1 MTTPLLPQEPQKLPG
16 EAELTALYRKLP
28 QTEPAPALDQAVLRA
43 AAKALADDGERAPA
57 THAVRRPRWPV
68 ALGSAATLV
77 LVAGLAWHMR
87 QMPEATAPAA
97 QAPAAMTEPSAQAPT
112 APVMPPPPPAPPAP
126 AMATPRAKTMAE
138 PAPVRPAAAA
148 RASHPP
154 ARKALALPEPRPPIR
169 QQVAVPMPAPMPAP
183 PAVMET
189 AAPAPALVT
198 PPPAP
203 PAPPA
208 ATVADFAAEN
218 PTAELAAIR
227 QLFAQ
232 GNDKEG
238 SERLARFR
246 KAHPDI
252 ALPDDLRAHL
262 PQP

>member
-1 MTTPLLPQEPQKLPG
+1 MNTPLPPQEPEKLPG

-28 QTEPAPALDQAVLRA
+28 QAEPGPALDQAVLRA
-43 AAKALADDGERAPA
+43 AAKALADDAERAPA

-68 ALGSAATLV
+68 ALGSAAALV

-87 QMPEATAPAA
+87 EMPEATAPAA
-97 QAPAAMTEPSAQAPT
+97 QAPADMAERSAPAPA
-112 APVMPPPPPAPPAP
+112 APAVPPPPAPPAP
-126 AMATPRAKTMAE
+126 AMAAPPSPAAPPMAE
-138 PAPVRPAAAA
+138 PASARQAGAA
-148 RASHPP
+148 RASHPQ
-154 ARKALALPEPRPPIR
+154 ARKATAQPEAEPQIR

-189 AAPAPALVT
+189 TPALVT

-208 ATVADFAAEN
+208 ATVANFAVEN
-218 PTAELAAIR
+218 PAAELAAIHR
-227 QLFAQ
+227 LFAQ

-238 SERLARFR
+238 GERLARFR

-252 ALPDDLRAHL
+252 PLPDDLRAHL
-262 PQP
+262 PKP